1 MIYYTNSRQ
10 VNEAK
15 ISEAQARTFAENFLK
30 SRGIKNMVPTYTLKE
45 RNTLTVSFAY
55 KEGDVI
61 VYPDLIKVVVAMDNG
76 QVLTYDALGY
86 LMSHHERDLPKPK
99 ISMSEARK
107 KLNSDLIVQ
116 EERMAVIPSDGSH
129 ERLTYE
135 FKGEMDGEAF
145 LVYINALTGEE
156 ERIFKLLHTPGG
168 TLVL

>member
-1 MIYYTNSRQ
+1 
-10 VNEAK
+10 
-15 ISEAQARTFAENFLK
+15 
-30 SRGIKNMVPTYTLKE
+30 MVPTYTLKE
-45 RNTLTVSFAY
+45 GNTLTVSIAY

-61 VYPDLIKVVVAMDNG
+61 VYHDLIKVLVALDNG
-76 QVLTYDALGY
+76 QILTYDALGY
-86 LMSHHERDLPKPK
+86 LMSHRERDLPQPK
-99 ISMSEARK
+99 ISISEARK
-107 KLNSDLIVQ
+107 KLNPELEVE

-135 FKGEMDGEAF
+135 FKAKMDGEDF